1 MAIKGPVCGIDNCR
15 SRRYEEG
22 EDAHLYCENGHQQAG
37 VVHGEDDDDYRTASR
52 TVTRKKRDVEEDGRT
67 TNKIAKG
74 TQAFDL
80 YLKCLQLILRHQIW
94 FLVQNK
100 GLPAELETVVYDLW
114 ALRIAQLESRI
125 ASNEDPNADSQPQPQ
140 TFSTLES
147 EDDLTDTEKGHVH
160 GKKRKRGKMLSTAPN
175 LNDCLLLCYLGI
187 KTLRLPVTPGDI
199 HAWVTDNKLPYWR
212 AIKLVPLSM
221 RDRLLPVYRAVLDPS
236 APFTYTRF
244 YRLLTDLQISYG
256 ADHGIIWPPLNVP
269 LLLFRYL
276 KELALPLE
284 LYGATRCLAELLSYD
299 FAPHYENKKR
309 MGIRYIAE
317 AQLASCLI
325 VCTKL
330 LCPFSSDQLCWRF
343 SAGKTV
349 AVMNWDVWCK
359 EMSGVNDKDTD
370 TGRFTTEEM
379 AKLQNEDVFSM
390 GSEDMD
396 RYLDFYADAFLDDAA
411 IQRTKRT
418 DYFREALFDMFPI
431 EKETKHP
438 TKSSYPKLSLQQ
450 ELGVVKSV
458 HSMMATIP
466 NTEDDSGQ
474 ILRAGQAYRI
484 WETQEDLPEVARVF
498 YEKIGRLAGLPM
510 DMLLL
515 AVKFTEA
522 RVEQWRRQQEKN
534 SCVSNPT

>member
-22 EDAHLYCENGHQQAG
+22 EDAHLYCQNGHQQAG
-37 VVHGEDDDDYRTASR
+37 VVHGQDDDDYRTASR
-52 TVTRKKRDVEEDGRT
+52 TVTRKKREVEEDDRT
-67 TNKIAKG
+67 TSKIPKG

-94 FLVQNK
+94 FLVQHK

-114 ALRIAQLESRI
+114 ALRIAQLENRI
-125 ASNEDPNADSQPQPQ
+125 ASNENSNADSQPQSQ

-147 EDDLTDTEKGHVH
+147 EDDVTDTEKSHIH
-160 GKKRKRGKMLSTAPN
+160 GVKRKRGKVLSTAPN

-187 KTLRLPVTPGDI
+187 KTLRLPITPGDI

-212 AIKLVPLSM
+212 AIKLVPLPM

-244 YRLLTDLQISYG
+244 YRLLTDLQISYD
-256 ADHGIIWPPLNVP
+256 ADHGIIWPSLNVP

-284 LYGATRCLAELLSYD
+284 LYGTTRRLAELLSYD
-299 FAPHYENKKR
+299 FAPHYDNKKR

-325 VCTKL
+325 VSTKL
-330 LCPFSSDQLCWRF
+330 LCPFSPEQLYWKF
-343 SAGKTV
+343 AAGKTV
-349 AVMNWDVWCK
+349 AVINWDVWCK
-359 EMSGVNDKDTD
+359 EMS
-370 TGRFTTEEM
+370 
-379 AKLQNEDVFSM
+379 
-390 GSEDMD
+390 
-396 RYLDFYADAFLDDAA
+396 
-411 IQRTKRT
+411 
-418 DYFREALFDMFPI
+418 
-431 EKETKHP
+431 EKEAKHP
-438 TKSSYPKLSLQQ
+438 TKSSYQKLSLHQ
-450 ELGVVKSV
+450 ELDVVKSV
-458 HSMMATIP
+458 HSMMATVP
-466 NTEDDSGQ
+466 NTEDESGQ
-474 ILRAGQAYRI
+474 VLRAGQAYPI
-484 WETQEDLPEVARVF
+484 WETQEDLPEAANVF

-515 AVKFTEA
+515 AVRFTEA

-534 SCVSNPT
+534 SQQN

>member
-22 EDAHLYCENGHQQAG
+22 EDAHLYCQNGHQQAG

-52 TVTRKKRDVEEDGRT
+52 TVTRKKREVEEDDRT
-67 TNKIAKG
+67 INKIAKG

-114 ALRIAQLESRI
+114 ALRIAQLENRI
-125 ASNEDPNADSQPQPQ
+125 ASNEDPSANPQPQSQ

-147 EDDLTDTEKGHVH
+147 EDDLTDTEKGRVH
-160 GKKRKRGKMLSTAPN
+160 GKKRKRSKMLSTAPN

-187 KTLRLPVTPGDI
+187 KTLRLPITPGDI

-284 LYGATRCLAELLSYD
+284 LYGATKRLAELLSYD

-317 AQLASCLI
+317 AQLASCFI

-330 LCPFSSDQLCWRF
+330 LCPFTSDQLYRKF
-343 SAGKTV
+343 SVGKTV
-349 AVMNWDVWCK
+349 AMMNWDMWYK
-359 EMSGVNDKDTD
+359 EMSDVDNKDTD
-370 TGRFTTEEM
+370 AGRFTTEEM
-379 AKLQNEDVFSM
+379 VKLRNEDVFSM

-396 RYLDFYADAFLDDAA
+396 RYLDFYADTFLDDAA
-411 IQRTKRT
+411 IQRIKRT
-418 DYFREALFDMFPI
+418 DYFQEALFDMFPI
-431 EKETKHP
+431 ENEAKYP
-438 TKSSYPKLSLQQ
+438 TRSSYPKLSLQR
-450 ELGVVKSV
+450 ELGLVKSV
-458 HSMMATIP
+458 HSMMAAIP
-466 NTEDDSGQ
+466 NTEDESGQ
-474 ILRAGQAYRI
+474 TLRAGQAYPV

-498 YEKIGRLAGLPM
+498 YEKTGRLAGLPM
-510 DMLLL
+510 DILLL
-515 AVKFTEA
+515 AVRFTEA

-534 SCVSNPT
+534 SQQN